1 MDNKN
6 KSGKFPLFAL
16 YKKKISI
23 FYEFLAAL
31 VFVAELSVMYIIQNN
46 FNSGRLQPVGI
57 FLLVISLSAG
67 GLFISAFLKRTKRQ
81 KPIMNIITPKQNF

>member
-23 FYEFLAAL
+23 FYELAAAL

-46 FNSGRLQPVGI
+46 FQSGRLQPVGI
-57 FLLVISLSAG
+57 FLLILSLSAG
-67 GLFISAFLKRTKRQ
+67 GFSLSTFLKRTKN
-81 KPIMNIITPKQNF
+81 KP